1 MAEPNRDTGSQDII
15 DDALRL
21 VDALQR
27 KLIIAGVRRGVSSVT
42 SPPPPKDDVWGEAIR
57 LEQPPEEQEPL
68 DRLAGIVRT
77 AAPEVVGHLGKAGAA
92 LFGAL
97 GETWDV
103 VEKSLEK
110 QRADRECQEQD
121 RPERESAAREI
132 TEAGTDSGGA
142 PANGEGSAADSGSS
156 LPRRDGHDHPRPTET
171 T

>member
-42 SPPPPKDDVWGEAIR
+42 APPPAKDDVWGEAVR
-57 LEQPPEEQEPL
+57 LEQPQPEQEPL

-103 VEKSLEK
+103 VERSLEK
-110 QRADRECQEQD
+110 QRM
-121 RPERESAAREI
+121 EREHREREGAGPRGADLGDGGAAAPEG
-132 TEAGTDSGGA
+132 EAGAAEPGRTPDVPRELPDGEPDGPSSGR
-142 PANGEGSAADSGSS
+142 N
-156 LPRRDGHDHPRPTET
+156 
-171 T
+171 

>member
-57 LEQPPEEQEPL
+57 LEQPPEEEPL

-110 QRADRECQEQD
+110 QRADRERQEQE
-121 RPERESAAREI
+121 RPERESDDQESA
-132 TEAGTDSGGA
+132 EA
-142 PANGEGSAADSGSS
+142 AADSGAQKNGEPSAADGGPE
-156 LPRRDGHDHPRPTET
+156 LPASEERERPRPTET
-171 T
+171 TT